1 MHDSGDALSI
11 KLLVAVVWIFDTL
24 HASFMSHVL
33 YYYLITNY
41 GNLMSLEY
49 VVWSFPTSS
58 LMNAVVVLAVQCFFA
73 RQIYNLC
80 RPQVKWWVTTAILF
94 FATAQFG
101 FGIGTQ
107 VLEYSNLSNHVH
119 RNIDLPVC
127 IGSSNLIQVSLRKLG
142 FTA

>member
-1 MHDSGDALSI
+1 MGIADDFGTLLIRGLVSVILYGITTLQTYMYYMHDSGDALSI

-73 RQIYNLC
+73 RQIYN
-80 RPQVKWWVTTAILF
+80 RMSHETRF
-94 FATAQFG
+94 RR
-101 FGIGTQ
+101 
-107 VLEYSNLSNHVH
+107 LS
-119 RNIDLPVC
+119 
-127 IGSSNLIQVSLRKLG
+127 
-142 FTA
+142 